1 MNEIILNK
9 KVSIERCIQQINAYY
24 ALDNGLPF
32 ATDYLRQDAIA
43 MNLQR
48 ACELAIDIANHLIR
62 SKKLGL
68 PQDSRDGFALLQR
81 AGLITIEQMHG
92 LQAMVGFRNT
102 LVHQYQKLDLQIMV
116 NIIEHRLHEL
126 LDFANAALDAAG

>member
-9 KVSIERCIQQINAYY
+9 KISIERCIQQIDTYY
-24 ALDNGLPF
+24 ALDNGIPF
-32 ATDYLRQDAIA
+32 ATDYLRQDAIS

-48 ACELAIDIANHLIR
+48 ACELTIDIANYLIKSR
-62 SKKLGL
+62 KLGL
-68 PQDSRDGFALLQR
+68 PQDSRDSFALLQH
-81 AGLITIEQMHG
+81 AGLITIEQMRG

-102 LVHQYQKLDLQIMV
+102 LVHQYQSLNLQIMV
-116 NIIEHRLHEL
+116 DVIEHHLREL

>member
-9 KVSIERCIQQINAYY
+9 KISIERCIQQIDTYY
-24 ALDNGLPF
+24 ALDTGLPF
-32 ATDYLRQDAIA
+32 ATDYLRQDAIS

-48 ACELAIDIANHLIR
+48 ACELTIDIANYLIKSR
-62 SKKLGL
+62 KLGL
-68 PQDSRDGFALLQR
+68 PQDSHDSFALLQQ
-81 AGLITIEQMHG
+81 ASLITIEQMNG

-102 LVHQYQKLDLQIMV
+102 LVHQYQKLNLQIMV
-116 NIIEHRLHEL
+116 NVIEHRLREL